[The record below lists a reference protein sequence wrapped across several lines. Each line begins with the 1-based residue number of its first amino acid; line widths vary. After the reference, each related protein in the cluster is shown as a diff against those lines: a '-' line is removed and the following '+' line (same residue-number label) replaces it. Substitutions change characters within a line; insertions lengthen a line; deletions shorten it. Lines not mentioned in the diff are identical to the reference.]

1 MGRRMVEAEKSR
13 TRRIFKHDVAI
24 TSDQKG
30 IFHSAPFIRRNREGG
45 TRNPHSSLSTLHPSC
60 YGLLTGNLPRLLL
73 TVLSLHSL
81 GLSFFLLSLPF
92 DFHLALSLLLSPV
105 FESSGFLRPSRPCIS
120 PHFHPATF
128 SSNLVR
134 ALFALLC
141 PFSSFTS
148 AVSFGTKSEV
158 R

>member
-1 MGRRMVEAEKSR
+1 MVHAGWRMVEAEKSR

-30 IFHSAPFIRRNREGG
+30 IFHSAPFIRRNQEGG

-81 GLSFFLLSLPF
+81 GLSFFLFPFLSSF
-92 DFHLALSLLLSPV
+92 RFSP
-105 FESSGFLRPSRPCIS
+105 
-120 PHFHPATF
+120 
-128 SSNLVR
+128 
-134 ALFALLC
+134 C
-141 PFSSFTS
+141 PFSSSFTRIRIVWFPS
-148 AVSFGTKSEV
+148 SVASLYLPSLSPCHIFLKSRPCPSCSPLSLFLFYFG
-158 R
+158 RILRH